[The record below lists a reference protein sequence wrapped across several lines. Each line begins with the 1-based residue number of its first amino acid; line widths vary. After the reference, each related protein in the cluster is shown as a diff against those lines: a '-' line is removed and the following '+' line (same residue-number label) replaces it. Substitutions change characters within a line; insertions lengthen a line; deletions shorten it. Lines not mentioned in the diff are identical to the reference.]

1 MKINRK
7 LTKEERS
14 KIDFEHIIE
23 GVEEMLCED
32 ANDLIRNSGD
42 MDNMMSIEN
51 LSDDLRQY
59 KTTLNKIEVTGT
71 PKRAMKVVRKHFPRN
86 RIAYHLGRNLQNI

>member
-86 RIAYHLGRNLQNI
+86 RIAHHLGRNLLSI